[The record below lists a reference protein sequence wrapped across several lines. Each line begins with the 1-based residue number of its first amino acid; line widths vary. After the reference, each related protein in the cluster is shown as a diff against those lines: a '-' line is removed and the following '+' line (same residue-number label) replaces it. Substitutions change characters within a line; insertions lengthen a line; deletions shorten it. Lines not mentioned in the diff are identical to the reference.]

1 MSDAAAQRRA
11 RQTVINLALSLLATL
26 GLVLAIVLMV
36 PRDDSSKIP
45 RVDYVA
51 VAQEAAAASNLKVVA
66 PEILPGWWSNNATW
80 SANPADTVPAFTAGF
95 VGPDNQYIGMIQ
107 GFNANPTWL
116 ALKLQ
121 GTELTGAK
129 ETTWGSHWDIYTA
142 KVKNDPAKDWDYV
155 RVLKLDWEP
164 NDYVILYGNA
174 APEDF
179 DPIAR
184 SIELKKATIID

>member
-26 GLVLAIVLMV
+26 GLVLVIVLMV

-45 RVDYVA
+45 RIDFVSS
-51 VAQEAAAASNLKVVA
+51 AQEAAESSKLKIVA
-66 PEILPGWWSNNATW
+66 PELMPGWWSNKADW
-80 SANPADTVPAFTAGF
+80 APNPVDTVPAFTVGF
-95 VGPDNQYIGMIQ
+95 VGPKNEYIGMIQ

-121 GTELTGAK
+121 GTELTGA
-129 ETTWGSHWDIYTA
+129 EPTSWGGQWDIFTA

-155 RVLKLDWEP
+155 RVLRIEP

-174 APEDF
+174 TTEDF
-179 DPIAR
+179 DLLAR
-184 SIELKKATIID
+184 SIELKKAAN

>member
-1 MSDAAAQRRA
+1 VSDAAAQRRA
-11 RQTVINLALSLLATL
+11 RQTVINLGLSLLATL

-45 RVDYVA
+45 RIDYAA
-51 VAQEAAAASNLKVVA
+51 VAANAADSSKFRIVA
-66 PEILPGWWSNNATW
+66 PKLPAEWWSNKAQW

-95 VGPDNQYIGMIQ
+95 VGPDNEYIGMIQ

-129 ETTWGSHWDIYTA
+129 DSSWEGHWDIYTA

-155 RVLKLDWEP
+155 RVLKLGE

-174 APEDF
+174 AMEDF
-179 DPIAR
+179 DFIAS
-184 SIELKKATIID
+184 SIELKKAQY